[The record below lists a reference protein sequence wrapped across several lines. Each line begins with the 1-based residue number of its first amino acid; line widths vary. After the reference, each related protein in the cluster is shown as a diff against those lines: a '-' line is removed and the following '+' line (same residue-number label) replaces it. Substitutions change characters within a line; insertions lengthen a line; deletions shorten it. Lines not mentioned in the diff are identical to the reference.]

1 MADKMTIEQIL
12 PRIERLDDVTWRIP
26 RFGPMRA
33 DGVFFASESL
43 LRLLKQDQSLL
54 QLANVA
60 TLPGIQS
67 YSLAMPDIHWGYG
80 FPIGG
85 VAAFDVEEGVVSPGG
100 VGYDINCGVRVLASR
115 LTREEVQGRMHD
127 LVAALFRN
135 VPSGVGSRR
144 KDLRLSAK
152 DEELVLGKGAEWA
165 IRHGFGDEADLD
177 HIEDR
182 GCIGGADPD
191 AVSDKARERGRSQL
205 GTLGSG
211 NHFLEIGYIDAL
223 YDEEAAAALGLSVG
237 QVTVSIH
244 TGSRG
249 LGYQVCDDYL
259 VEMQAAARRYEI
271 ELPDPQLCCA
281 PVNSPEGRRY
291 LSAMAASA
299 NFAFTNR
306 QLITHWVRESFQ
318 HVLGR
323 SPRDLGLRLIYD
335 VAHNIA
341 KIEEHA
347 VGGKTRRVC
356 VHRKGAT
363 RSFGPGHPALPPAYR
378 SLGQPV
384 IIPGDMGR
392 CSFILVGNPRA
403 MESTF
408 GSTCHGAGRVLSR
421 HAAIRAARGRHIAGE
436 LQKQGV
442 FVMAASKGTLVEE
455 MPEAYK
461 DVTEVVRTVHDA
473 GLSRMVARL
482 RPLGV
487 VKG

>member
-1 MADKMTIEQIL
+1 MSDKMTMEQIL
-12 PRIERLDDVTWRIP
+12 PRIERRDEVTWRIP
-26 RFGPMRA
+26 RFGPMRT
-33 DGVFFASESL
+33 DGVFFASEPL
-43 LRLLKQDQSLL
+43 LRLLKQDQCLV

-60 TLPGIQS
+60 TLPGIQGC
-67 YSLAMPDIHWGYG
+67 SLAMPDIHWGYG

-85 VAAFDVEEGVVSPGG
+85 VAAFDVAEGVVSPGG

-115 LTREEVQGRMHD
+115 LTREEVQDRIPD
-127 LVAALFRN
+127 LVAALFQN
-135 VPSGVGSRR
+135 VPAGVGSRR
-144 KDLRLSAK
+144 KDLRLSVK
-152 DEELVLGKGAEWA
+152 DEEQVLARGAEWA
-165 IRHGFGDEADLD
+165 IRHGFGDAGDLAN
-177 HIEDR
+177 IEDR
-182 GCIGGADPD
+182 GCVAGADPD
-191 AVSDKARERGRSQL
+191 AVSEKARERGRSQL

-211 NHFLEIGYIDAL
+211 NHFLEIGYIDEL
-223 YDEEAAAALGLSVG
+223 YDDEAAAVLGLSVG
-237 QVTVSIH
+237 QVTVSVH

-259 VEMQAAARRYEI
+259 VEMREAAHRYGI

-281 PVNSPEGRRY
+281 PVDSPEGRRY
-291 LSAMAASA
+291 LGAMAAAA

-318 HVLGR
+318 QVLGR
-323 SPRDLGLRLIYD
+323 SPRDLGLRLVYD

-341 KIEEHA
+341 KIESHTVE
-347 VGGKTRRVC
+347 GKTRKLC

-363 RSFGPGHPALPPAYR
+363 RSFGPGRPELPERYR
-378 SLGQPV
+378 TLGQPV

-392 CSFILVGNPRA
+392 CSFILVGNPHA
-403 MESTF
+403 MEATF

-421 HAAIRAARGRHIAGE
+421 HAAIKAARGRHIAGE
-436 LQKQGV
+436 LKKQGIT
-442 FVMAASKGTLVEE
+442 VMAASKATLVEE

-461 DVTEVVRTVHDA
+461 DVTEVVRTVHEA